1 MMLCRGER
9 RGEGGEVLFL
19 LHVVKGRDESGRYS
33 VMCWT

>member
-9 RGEGGEVLFL
+9 RERRGFVL